1 MCKAPKVT
9 AQTPAAT
16 PPPPPAEAASQAQG
30 DVIRDENLRSDAELK
45 ARRKGRNA
53 LRIRLNAGNTG
64 DSTGLNIPRA

>member
-9 AQTPAAT
+9 TQTPAA
-16 PPPPPAEAASQAQG
+16 PPPAPAEAASQAQG